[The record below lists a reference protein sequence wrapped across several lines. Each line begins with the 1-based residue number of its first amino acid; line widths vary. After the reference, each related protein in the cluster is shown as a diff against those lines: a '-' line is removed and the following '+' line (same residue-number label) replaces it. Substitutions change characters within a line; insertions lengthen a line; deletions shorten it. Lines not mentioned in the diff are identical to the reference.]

1 MVAAHIALGT
11 AGEDLVAA
19 WYVANGYVVVARN
32 WRTSFGE
39 IDLVATGRGVVVVCE
54 VKTRRTDAYGSPAH
68 AVTLAKR
75 RRLRRLAAAWLAEHR
90 TPRRTPAVRFDVA
103 AVAAGRVEVFTHAF

>member
-90 TPRRTPAVRFDVA
+90 SPRPTPAVRFDVA
-103 AVAAGRVEVFTHAF
+103 AVAAGRV

>member
-1 MVAAHIALGT
+1 MVAAHIALGA

-19 WYVANGYVVVARN
+19 WYVAHGYVVVARN

-39 IDLVATGRGVVVVCE
+39 IDLVATRRGVVVICE

-75 RRLRRLAAAWLAEHR
+75 RRLRRLAVAWLAEHR
-90 TPRRTPAVRFDVA
+90 SPRPAPAVRFDVA
-103 AVAAGRVEVFTHAF
+103 AVAADRVEVFTHAF

>member
-1 MVAAHIALGT
+1 MVAAHIALGA

-19 WYVANGYVVVARN
+19 WYAANGYAVVARN

-39 IDLVATGRGVVVVCE
+39 IDLVATRRGVVVICE

-75 RRLRRLAAAWLAEHR
+75 QRLRRLAAAWLAEHGPFR
-90 TPRRTPAVRFDVA
+90 APPGGSLRRRRGRRR
-103 AVAAGRVEVFTHAF
+103 AGRSLHPRL

>member
-1 MVAAHIALGT
+1 MVAAHIALGA

-19 WYVANGYVVVARN
+19 WYVDHGYHVVARN

-39 IDLVATGRGVVVVCE
+39 IDLVAARRDVVVICE
-54 VKTRRTDAYGSPAH
+54 VKTRRTDAFGSPAH

-75 RRLRRLAAAWLAEHR
+75 QRLRRLAGAWLAEHR
-90 TPRRTPAVRFDVA
+90 SLRPTPAIRFDVA
-103 AVAAGRVEVFTHAF
+103 AVAAGQVQVFTHAF